1 MSQWPKMVCD
11 SPQSPDTFT
20 HQIWKFYL
28 KEYKRYAPDA
38 MQTQETRSEV
48 KVTVTQVR
56 YLTLRHPKIHQH
68 TKFVI
73 PTSNYIRDMLRTRF
87 ILKLNQRSRSRSQ
100 WQKMVCGTPPFQDA
114 STHQIWD
121 SYLKEY
127 REMHRTRGGTD
138 SAITIVRGVGLHS
151 IALAITRFYLQFAL
165 SVLEWERK

>member
-1 MSQWPKMVCD
+1 MSQCPKMVCD

-20 HQIWKFYL
+20 HQIWISYL

-73 PTSNYIRDMLRTRF
+73 PTSNYTRDMLRTRF
-87 ILKLNQRSRSRSQ
+87 ILKLNQRSRSKSQ
-100 WQKMVCGTPPFQDA
+100 
-114 STHQIWD
+114 
-121 SYLKEY
+121 
-127 REMHRTRGGTD
+127 
-138 SAITIVRGVGLHS
+138 
-151 IALAITRFYLQFAL
+151 
-165 SVLEWERK
+165 